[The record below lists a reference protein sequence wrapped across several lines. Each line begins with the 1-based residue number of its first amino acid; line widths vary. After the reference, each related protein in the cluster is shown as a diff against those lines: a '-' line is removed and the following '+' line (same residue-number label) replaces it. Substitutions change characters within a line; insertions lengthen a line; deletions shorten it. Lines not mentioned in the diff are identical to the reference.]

1 MSETLE
7 YIDAYFT
14 EALNEEERKQFEARC
29 VADEAFAKDVA
40 FYIMA
45 REEARQSVIKQ
56 KQQWKENAGTVNEMV
71 AVKPAKRSIVLQ
83 WMPYAAAA
91 CLVFVMAFYFL
102 YSSNNSRQLANRF
115 IEEKYSHLSLVMDAS
130 SDSMQLGMDAY
141 NKKDYKKAVTYFNGL
156 RMRDSLN
163 SDAKRFAGV
172 VYLQLKD
179 YDKALHCFQELSAM
193 KGFSNSGDFLQATT
207 LLERNANGDK
217 EAAKALL
224 EKVVK
229 ENEDENDIAKRMLE
243 KW

>member
-1 MSETLE
+1 MSETLD
-7 YIDAYFT
+7 YIDAYFNK
-14 EALNEEERKQFEARC
+14 ALNEEERKQFEARC
-29 VADEAFAKDVA
+29 STDDDFARDVA
-40 FYIMA
+40 FYITA
-45 REEARQSVIKQ
+45 RDVARQALLRQ
-56 KQQWKENAGTVNEMV
+56 KQQWKTTNETAPV
-71 AVKPAKRSIVLQ
+71 RPKTKPLVLR
-83 WMPYAAAA
+83 WIPYAAAA

-102 YSSNNSRQLANRF
+102 FSSNNSRQLANRF
-115 IEEKYSHLSLVMDAS
+115 IEEKYSHLSLLMDAS
-130 SDSMQLGMDAY
+130 RDSMQLGMDAY
-141 NKKDYKKAVTYFNGL
+141 NKKNYKKAITYFDGL

-179 YDKALHCFQELSAM
+179 YDKALQCFQELSAL

-229 ENEDENDIAKRMLE
+229 ENEDENDIAKKMLE